1 MPEKSLDPAGI
12 GRTATAALNAGLL
25 VTLTGLTIALNAGAG
40 APGPEAVAW
49 GQASDTVPGESADA
63 PETASEQPQ
72 LDPAAMRRGRI
83 LFLQCRAC
91 HSLKQGEKHKVGPN
105 LHRVIGAPAAHK
117 PGYAYTDSLKQ
128 SGVIWSR
135 DNLSQFLADP
145 YSLVPG
151 TAMVFVGIERGSDR
165 AALIAYLEQ
174 ETR

>member
-1 MPEKSLDPAGI
+1 MTRPGSAEPQRG
-12 GRTATAALNAGLL
+12 ALTAGLL
-25 VTLTGLTIALNAGAG
+25 VALTGLMLALTAGAG
-40 APGPEAVAW
+40 APGPEAVAL
-49 GQASDTVPGESADA
+49 GQASDTVPGESADKTEA
-63 PETASEQPQ
+63 ASEQAQ
-72 LDPAAMRRGRI
+72 DELGPAAMRRGRI

-91 HSLKQGEKHKVGPN
+91 HSLKQGEEHKVGPN

-117 PGYAYTDSLKQ
+117 PGYVYTDSLKQ
-128 SGVIWSR
+128 SGVVWSR
-135 DNLSQFLADP
+135 DNLSRFLADP

>member
-1 MPEKSLDPAGI
+1 MPERSLDPAGI
-12 GRTATAALNAGLL
+12 GRTTRGALTVGLL
-25 VTLTGLTIALNAGAG
+25 VALTGPMFAFTAGAG
-40 APGPEAVAW
+40 APSPEAAAL
-49 GQASDTVPGESADA
+49 GQASDPVQGGPADA
-63 PETASEQPQ
+63 TEAASEQPR

-91 HSLKQGEKHKVGPN
+91 HSLKQGEEHKVGPN

-117 PGYAYTDSLKQ
+117 PGYVYTDSLKQ
-128 SGVIWSR
+128 SGVVWSR
-135 DNLSQFLADP
+135 DNLSRFLADP